1 MLLRSPVVSPFS
13 GVVVATVR
21 SRQLRHAEKFV
32 KGWKVVLI
40 LIFLPETVG
49 VAISFS
55 PEVCCEL

>member
-1 MLLRSPVVSPFS
+1 VSPFS